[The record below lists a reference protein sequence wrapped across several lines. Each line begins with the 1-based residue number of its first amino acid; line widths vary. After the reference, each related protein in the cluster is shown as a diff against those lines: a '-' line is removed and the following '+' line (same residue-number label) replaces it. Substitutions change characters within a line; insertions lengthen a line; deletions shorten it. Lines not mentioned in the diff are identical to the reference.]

1 MRWSRGDRNRGR
13 CGGNRRTGCDGRR
26 SPDSAGWSRIDHK
39 GRTGDNCRL
48 RRRRRGW
55 SLGRLHGA
63 YCGDARFR
71 GRDIVRAALV
81 HSQNVKFLL
90 LEPSDELLKHPDGSA
105 DLGDGVGFDTMLS
118 KLLEFR
124 RLITEDPPNGISDL
138 HLGPRLQCVTI
149 REPVL
154 FQVFNLGD
162 PFSQFLD
169 ALVNLRNRET
179 NLMSVSTMFVG
190 LALRHRYSSAPSTN
204 TFNDECLGE
213 VHSDE
218 ARAGYCQEK
227 SSPTSVSWQANRGFS
242 NSRKSVIRLAIG

>member
-1 MRWSRGDRNRGR
+1 
-13 CGGNRRTGCDGRR
+13 
-26 SPDSAGWSRIDHK
+26 
-39 GRTGDNCRL
+39 
-48 RRRRRGW
+48 
-55 SLGRLHGA
+55 
-63 YCGDARFR
+63 
-71 GRDIVRAALV
+71 LV

-138 HLGPRLQCVTI
+138 HFGSRLQCVTI
-149 REPVL
+149 GEPVL

-169 ALVNLRNRET
+169 ALVDLRNRET
-179 NLMSVSTMFVG
+179 NLLSVSTMLVG
-190 LALRHRYSSAPSTN
+190 LALRHRSSSAPSTN
-204 TFNDECLGE
+204 NFNNERFAE
-213 VHSDE
+213 VRSDGV
-218 ARAGYCQEK
+218 RAGYCQEK

-242 NSRKSVIRLAIG
+242 ISRKSVVLLGIG